1 MMCGRAWTT
10 TPLDFVDANGPGWAM
25 KVQPFMGMPV
35 LPRERPLPN
44 AYKVQEYL
52 LCLATL
58 LFTGIHVA
66 GWNFAFLTRAE
77 RVLRRVASL
86 VSFGVTAA
94 FWMFETMASWVR
106 LERWTWLYL
115 RVRD

>member
-58 LFTGIHVA
+58 LSSLPASTSPAGILRSSRA
-66 GWNFAFLTRAE
+66 PSAFCGA
-77 RVLRRVASL
+77 
-86 VSFGVTAA
+86 
-94 FWMFETMASWVR
+94 
-106 LERWTWLYL
+106 
-115 RVRD
+115 

>member
-66 GWNFAFLTRAE
+66 GWNFAFPTRAE
-77 RVLRRVASL
+77 QVLRRVASL
-86 VSFGVTAA
+86 VLFGVTAA
-94 FWMFETMASWVR
+94 FWMFET
-106 LERWTWLYL
+106 T
-115 RVRD
+115 